1 MNSVV
6 LNVIALCVVD
16 VMYVYSIFK
25 QQHLMLM
32 IIVLIIGINWCCET
46 KHRICH
52 EIFLHNIRHEKFV
65 SCNP

>member
-25 QQHLMLM
+25 QQHLMLI
-32 IIVLIIGINWCCET
+32 IIVLIIPHMSQDI
-46 KHRICH
+46 
-52 EIFLHNIRHEKFV
+52 
-65 SCNP
+65 SP